1 LIRRTTKWLLRITA
15 GIVAG
20 LVVLLALG
28 FWRLLQGPVPLDF
41 ALPYLEDNIAATDGS
56 VRFEAREVTLNWA
69 GWDRTLEIRVGALEA
84 KAASGETLATVP
96 QVAVNLSLLAL
107 LKGEIAPTVIQLEK
121 LRLNIVL
128 DEDGRL
134 DFGRPGE
141 QEAGG
146 RFLSLLTDQLLTRDE
161 QMPLVS
167 RLERVVVTGAE
178 IAFEDRKKSL
188 RWHSP
193 NAELVLARDDKGVLG
208 EAAIEIEAQNQ
219 RATLNVRALF
229 SRDDRSF
236 AVSLNFDGIK
246 PSLLASLDPA
256 VLEPLAKVDLAF
268 GGTVDARVSSR
279 GKIESLTVNIGSGPG
294 TIGTLGLFQEP
305 RTVRST
311 AMRGEVSIE
320 QGTLRVDSLAIDFG
334 ETKADMKAEGA
345 IVGGNVSFAA
355 VIDADRVTTEELAKF
370 WPPGMSPGGRTW
382 TLLNIEGGQASNL
395 RLKFDF
401 TGDLN
406 QPETIRLSNIVG
418 AMEFADLAVHYLRPM
433 PPVRGVGGTMTM
445 NESSIRFDVKTG
457 ALGDIALN
465 NAAITLSNLDQPAN
479 HRAHIDVTSTGPLAA
494 KLKLLEHPKVGMPR
508 ELAVRP
514 ERVSGQAS
522 TRVLIDL
529 PLIDSL
535 TMAQVEYAAS
545 ATTAGVGIKDVA
557 ANVDL
562 SDAALTLQLNGREMD
577 IRGKARI
584 AGQSADLTWR
594 VNFGRAALRSRYEVK
609 TTVEASELA
618 RLAGVELAQIK
629 GPVGV
634 QAILSETIPGT
645 GSVNAVL
652 DFRQAAIEVP
662 EIGWRKEAGRDAG
675 GRVAFDLRGSKPG
688 DRIEV
693 ELAASDLQ
701 AQAVVSMA
709 ADGGVQRTEFNRLV
723 FGRNDLRAS
732 LARTGEGYSVT
743 LAGSSFDLA
752 PFLDEPGATAEPT
765 AADAPAPPLRGAIYD
780 IALDLRQV
788 LTKRGKLDG
797 VTGKARLQGGRVLLA
812 DMTGRVGQATLV
824 RTQIAPTEKGRR
836 LTIETAD
843 MGAVL
848 KSLGWLEGMFGGDM
862 QLNGEFDDSRAGSPL
877 RGNLRIGEYKLIK
890 TPVVGDVLSVAP
902 LTDALSAFSGS
913 GLAFDRLQA
922 SFGWH
927 RGVLTLNNART
938 AGTSLGLTASGR
950 INTNNDTVQVEGVIV
965 PAYVLNSLIG
975 NIPLIG
981 PLITGGQGGGIFAI
995 NYAVEGPVA
1004 KPTVSVNPL
1013 SALAPG
1019 FLRNLFG
1026 AGSGEDPTVDTPPA
1040 APQSAPQPAP
1050 AQPLPLLAPQPRQ

>member
-1 LIRRTTKWLLRITA
+1 MIRKTTKWLLRITA
-15 GIVAG
+15 GVVAG
-20 LVVLLALG
+20 LAVLLALG

-41 ALPYLEDNIAATDGS
+41 ALPYLEDSIAATDGS

-84 KAASGETLATVP
+84 RGANGETLATVP
-96 QVAVNLSLLAL
+96 QAAVNLSLLAL

-121 LRLNIVL
+121 LRLNVVL
-128 DEDGRL
+128 AEDGRI

-146 RFLSLLTDQLLTRDE
+146 RFLSLLIDQLLTRDE
-161 QMPLVS
+161 QIPLIS

-178 IAFEDRKKSL
+178 IVFEDRKKSL
-188 RWHSP
+188 RWHAP

-236 AVSLNFDGIK
+236 AVSMNFDGIR
-246 PSLLASLDPA
+246 PSLLASLDPTL
-256 VLEPLAKVDLAF
+256 LEPLAQVDLAF
-268 GGTVDARVSSR
+268 GGTVDARVSAR

-294 TIGTLGLFQEP
+294 TIGTLGMFQEP
-305 RTVRST
+305 RTVRGT
-311 AMRGEVSIE
+311 ALRGEVSIE
-320 QGTLRVDSLAIDFG
+320 QGTLRIDSLALDFG
-334 ETKADMKAEGA
+334 EAKVDMKAEGA
-345 IVGGNVSFAA
+345 IAGGNVSFAA
-355 VIDADRVTTEELAKF
+355 TIDADRVATQDLAKF

-382 TLLNIEGGQASNL
+382 TLLNIEGGQAKDL

-406 QPETIRLSNIVG
+406 QPETIRLSNIAG
-418 AMEFADLAVHYLRPM
+418 SMEFTDLAVHYLRPM

-494 KLKLLEHPKVGMPR
+494 KLRLLEHPKVGMPR
-508 ELAVRP
+508 EMAVRP

-557 ANVDL
+557 VGIDL

-577 IRGKARI
+577 IRGKAKI
-584 AGQSADLTWR
+584 AGQIADLTWR

-609 TTVEASELA
+609 TTIEASELA
-618 RLAGVELAQIK
+618 RLAGVELTQIK

-645 GSVNAVL
+645 GSANAVL
-652 DFRQAAIEVP
+652 DFKQAVIQVP
-662 EIGWRKEAGRDAG
+662 EIGWRKEAGREAG
-675 GRVAFDLRGSKPG
+675 GRVSFDLRGSKPG
-688 DRIEV
+688 NRIEV

-701 AQAVVSMA
+701 AQAAVFLA
-709 ADGGVQRTEFNRLV
+709 ADGNVQRTEFNRLV
-723 FGRNDLRAS
+723 FGRNNLRANIS
-732 LARTGEGYSVT
+732 RTSDGYSVA
-743 LAGSSFDLA
+743 LAGNSFDLA
-752 PFLDEPGATAEPT
+752 PFLDEPALTAEP
-765 AADAPAPPLRGAIYD
+765 AAAEPPPPLRGPIYD

-797 VTGKARLQGGRVLLA
+797 VTGKARLQGGRVLSA

-836 LTIETAD
+836 LTIDTAD
-843 MGAVL
+843 IGAVL

-862 QLNGEFDDSRAGSPL
+862 HLAGEFDDSRAGSPL
-877 RGNLRIGEYKLIK
+877 RGSLRIGEYKLIK

-927 RGVLTLNNART
+927 KGVLTLNNART

-950 INTNNDTVQVEGVIV
+950 INTNNETVQVEGVIV

-1026 AGSGEDPTVDTPPA
+1026 AGSGEDPTVETPTT
-1040 APQSAPQPAP
+1040 APPPAPQPAP
-1050 AQPLPLLAPQPRQ
+1050 SQPMPLLAPRQ